1 VIVVRFRVQCRPGA
15 ADQVADAMSAVVT
28 ASRSLAG
35 VSHFDVGRDVTDP
48 DVLIATEV
56 FDDADARSRQE
67 TLPQVADVMKLL
79 PAALAAPP
87 EATLFHV
94 SSSESA
100 M

>member
-1 VIVVRFRVQCRPGA
+1 VIIVRFRVQCQPGTA
-15 ADQVADAMSAVVT
+15 GTVADAMGAVVT

-35 VSHFDVGRDVTDP
+35 VAHFDVGRDVTNP

-56 FDDADARSRQE
+56 FEDADARSRQE
-67 TLPQVADVMKLL
+67 ALPQVADVMQIL
-79 PAALAAPP
+79 PTALAAPP

-94 SSSESA
+94 SSAESA